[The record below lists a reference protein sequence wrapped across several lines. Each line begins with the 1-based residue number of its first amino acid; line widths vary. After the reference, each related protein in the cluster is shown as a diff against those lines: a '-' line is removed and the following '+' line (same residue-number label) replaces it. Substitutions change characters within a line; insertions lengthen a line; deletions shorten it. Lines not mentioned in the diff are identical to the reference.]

1 MKPYYFIII
10 YSQNIKKMPE
20 SLSQLLI
27 INYSPPPPKKN
38 IIMILKSDKNK
49 TKKKE
54 MYHKIIHSPRSFQ
67 GESIEHMCR
76 WIRYAR
82 SRWTH
87 RTLWLVPRSPS
98 GSPVSWWLSCTARS
112 TRRLF
117 DKKRRLA
124 VPRAIPS

>member
-1 MKPYYFIII
+1 MTVKKNKHKVRILKQKDNRFISRNSRNFKNNKRNIEKTNLKNVKPYYFTII

-27 INYSPPPPKKN
+27 TNYSSPPPKKKYYY
-38 IIMILKSDKNK
+38 ILKSDKNK

-76 WIRYAR
+76 
-82 SRWTH
+82 
-87 RTLWLVPRSPS
+87 
-98 GSPVSWWLSCTARS
+98 
-112 TRRLF
+112 
-117 DKKRRLA
+117 
-124 VPRAIPS
+124 